1 MAYKIANA
9 GFSNFRL
16 SKSNCLY
23 KAAPSI
29 MAITVKKKLGS
40 CMFFIL
46 LLYATKSINTPR
58 KIAIKENVKKP
69 KR

>member
-1 MAYKIANA
+1 MPLFKTRT
-9 GFSNFRL
+9 F

-40 CMFFIL
+40 FAMFFIL

>member
-1 MAYKIANA
+1 
-9 GFSNFRL
+9 
-16 SKSNCLY
+16 LY

-40 CMFFIL
+40 FMFFIL
-46 LLYATKSINTPR
+46 LRYATKSINTPM
-58 KIAIKENVKKP
+58 KMAIKENVKKP